1 MTAAADFPAAGGGP
15 RAGLWLSA
23 AVLALAVHGGAA
35 LWALRTPPPEALD
48 AGAPAVMIEMA
59 EAPAAAPP
67 GETAPGDHL
76 TDAPEIVETA
86 QERLPDPTPPDLTL
100 PEAAALPPQI
110 PPPSPI
116 PSPLSAP
123 PAVLPEAV
131 LPPPADRPRARPR
144 DLRPAEVPPPPKPDP
159 QPDPKPARE
168 RPPKA
173 EVEAQAAAPQKAQTR
188 AASQAASQAPRAG
201 GAAAGGGGQA
211 DADWR
216 ARVIAHLMRLKRY
229 PPAAKRRGDVG
240 RVVLVLTIDPA
251 GNVTGVRLKASSG
264 SEILDQ
270 AALALARRVS
280 PLPAPPPGALL
291 SIIAPVDY
299 ASPR

>member
-1 MTAAADFPAAGGGP
+1 MTAAAEFPAPGAGP

-23 AVLALAVHGGAA
+23 AALALAAHGGAV

-67 GETAPGDHL
+67 GEAAPGDHL

-100 PEAAALPPQI
+100 PEAAALPPQV
-110 PPPSPI
+110 PP

-144 DLRPAEVPPPPKPDP
+144 DLRPAEAPPPP
-159 QPDPKPARE
+159 QPDPKPDSKPARE
-168 RPPKA
+168 KPPKA
-173 EVEAQAAAPQKAQTR
+173 EAEAQAAAPQKARTR
-188 AASQAASQAPRAG
+188 AASQAAPREAPRTG

-229 PPAAKRRGDVG
+229 PPAASRRGDVG
-240 RVVLVLTIDPA
+240 RVVIVLTIDPA

-270 AALALARRVS
+270 AALALARRAS

>member
-1 MTAAADFPAAGGGP
+1 MTAAADFPAPGAGP

-23 AVLALAVHGGAA
+23 AALALAAHGGAA

-67 GETAPGDHL
+67 GEAAPGDHL

-100 PEAAALPPQI
+100 PEAAALPPQV
-110 PPPSPI
+110 PT

-131 LPPPADRPRARPR
+131 LPPPADRPRARPQ
-144 DLRPAEVPPPPKPDP
+144 DLRPAEAPPPP
-159 QPDPKPARE
+159 QPDPKPDSKSARE

-173 EVEAQAAAPQKAQTR
+173 EAEAQAAAPQKARTR
-188 AASQAASQAPRAG
+188 AASQAAPREAPRAG

-240 RVVLVLTIDPA
+240 RVVIVLTIDPA

-270 AALALARRVS
+270 AALALARRAS